1 MGCCFGGIVP
11 KLQHNKP
18 LLPNIWLVNPTTNNI
33 QSEADALGQIRF
45 VHVQG
50 APLMTLITKFNELQ
64 ILLRAAPSVQN
75 GCKLCVEQCLPMN
88 MFRMKDTTILDAK
101 VVNITFTP
109 QGHTYIYEL
118 LVHESIVNN
127 LPCTYFVTI
136 SVYPNFMCMDL
147 VSNVVN
153 FGHSYFLSFKHMY
166 YIYNVCFN
174 LVETF
179 GLTNHH

>member
-118 LVHESIVNN
+118 SIHESTITN

-136 SVYPNFMCMDL
+136 GVSSQVLVQILFPIQHVLNIATTLLASTFITSIMC
-147 VSNVVN
+147 
-153 FGHSYFLSFKHMY
+153 
-166 YIYNVCFN
+166 IWIW
-174 LVETF
+174 
-179 GLTNHH
+179 